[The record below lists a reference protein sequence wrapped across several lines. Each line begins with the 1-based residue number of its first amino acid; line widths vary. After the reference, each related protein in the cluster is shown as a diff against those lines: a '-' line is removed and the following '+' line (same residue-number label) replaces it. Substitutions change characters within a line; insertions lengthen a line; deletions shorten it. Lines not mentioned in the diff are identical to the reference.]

1 MLKARFSGWLI
12 TLGMLTACV
21 AASVTT
27 SSFIT
32 ADEAG
37 NTLTRI
43 NANGSR
49 LPLAVP
55 VAPHN
60 VQVSADGKWVLAT
73 GMPKGH
79 EHAGHAM
86 SGTLLVIPTD
96 SFNEESIRSIS
107 LGEHLAHVVTDA
119 SGKTA
124 YVTDSA
130 SDRVAVVDIASGDV
144 KKWISV
150 GVFPHGARINPI
162 NGDLYT
168 ANVNDGTMS
177 VVDAVANKETQR
189 VPVGGKP
196 IQVAVSPDGKKVYVT
211 LAKDSAVGVVDVA
224 QHRKIK
230 TISVDSPPAQIY
242 ADPLGRYMYVADQG
256 SKEHPGHTLSVIDI
270 ALDTVVKTIRTGLMP
285 HGVVASRDGQF
296 IYVTNMG
303 DNTVSQMD
311 TKNFTIVNSYAVGE
325 LPNGIT
331 LVEGKN

>member
-1 MLKARFSGWLI
+1 MHRVRVSGWFLA
-12 TLGMLTACV
+12 LSMLSACV
-21 AASVTT
+21 GT
-27 SSFIT
+27 STSAPSFIT

-37 NTLTRI
+37 HTLTRI
-43 NANGSR
+43 HADGSR
-49 LPLAVP
+49 QTLTVP

-60 VQVSADGKWVLAT
+60 VQVSADGKLVLAT
-73 GMPKGH
+73 GMAGGH

-96 SFNEESIRSIS
+96 SFNEESMRSIS
-107 LGEHLAHVVTDA
+107 LGEHLAHVVTEA

-130 SDRVAVVDIASGDV
+130 SDRVAVVDVASGDV
-144 KKWISV
+144 KQWINV
-150 GVFPHGARINPI
+150 GAFPHGARINPI